1 MADIQ
6 SLVDYLNIRRRERE
20 AEKANTTVSVLLID
34 QNYDSTN
41 ELNITEDDNMEPE
54 PNFIDIE
61 PSKLVWPL
69 SVSWRIY
76 QKNIYLR
83 VVDDNNTRESLQY
96 YQRHQYI
103 NDQGQEIVR
112 YKNYAD
118 LSQWIALDESEII
131 TIPMIHDKGRY
142 YYLSNT
148 NRVVINYSLEK
159 TFLFQDKFFFNPAD
173 IPEIKTGSDY
183 SLDYV
188 DHEGYADSGLDALWR
203 FLFDSDA
210 AYRKNIKNRQVTIK
224 NTQKT
229 GDVFILPDIY
239 YRHGRYVLSY
249 RKADGRFTK
258 SSFES
263 SEIYLQITFNYLGTM
278 MEFLYQTV
286 FREDVLSLD
295 SITDNIAETASYLA
309 LLGVNGTNRS
319 VASYIE
325 DSFTNIKS
333 YFLSKYLQMVEDEIP
348 WRGRNVE
355 DALEVLYYT
364 SDIFLEY
371 MSAEVLWEIVG
382 KALEQSLDNIG
393 LNEEDVMLILLDA
406 LRKKGKTADVF
417 LNALLEKKTK
427 DSSSYFSKLYS
438 KLNTSSFSRFIY
450 LLLEE
455 WNKSSYSD
463 PKKREFKKDGDEYIN
478 PIVCGYT
485 SGTSWSFNYENTN
498 FEWKKNDHIEVKVTT
513 QDGTIKTYL
522 YHPYDLIAISNAE
535 NEGFSFTG
543 KKLDQINLIPAIT
556 LFAHSDVTFWENVT
570 LAAEYVGDVISVAV
584 GLGPAWRSFRILS
597 ALTKATTTAQK
608 AFVITRSAVGVM
620 EVTAG
625 TANIILKATELT
637 KTEYGKSLASM
648 FMWMEFASLGTDVA
662 VGVAKRLSA
671 SAKRALGEADKL
683 LKNADKSAD
692 AGNKTNKTNKGKGNE
707 VKKIGGLPEPEF
719 KQLGHLLLGQLEGAK
734 YFVGDDFR
742 KLAGDIAE
750 TLKVAGVQLI
760 QLPNKVLLE
769 AERAFGDLIDILF
782 LRTTNPQNFPPNGF
796 AWVTVYADNAFLM
809 RNTEEVK
816 NFYNAMGKHLDNV
829 GDGIKKGAQKSG
841 KVAKNVDEVAEA
853 FEAAQARKLLKN
865 DIDDFIKIRNKFK
878 NKSAEEILKL
888 FKGVFEVK
896 HFNTVSFYNDFV
908 SKYPKLKGQ
917 LNAFNEFE
925 QRNFA
930 EFKTHLIDVSRN
942 SEIIDDVVHSGGFTI
957 YDNFISHFNK
967 NDALTK
973 QFKKGGIV
981 DNRGKFRGNDS
992 EFKYIYHFIKKYMHK
1007 ADEFVIETK
1016 NIYFTCN
1023 SCQREFLILA
1033 EFLKTKGKKMKLVV
1047 YGDDK
1052 ILGGTELYKAITKTK

>member
-83 VVDDNNTRESLQY
+83 VVDDNNTPESLQY
-96 YQRHQYI
+96 YQRHQYT

-148 NRVVINYSLEK
+148 NRVVINYSLDK

-203 FLFDSDA
+203 FLFFSDD
-210 AYRKNIKNRQVTIK
+210 AYKRNIKNRQVTIK

-239 YRHGRYVLSY
+239 YRQGRYVLSY
-249 RKADGRFTK
+249 RKADERFTK
-258 SSFES
+258 SSFKN
-263 SEIYLQITFNYLGTM
+263 SEIYLQLTFNYLGTM

-286 FREDVLSLD
+286 FKEGVLSLD
-295 SITDNIAETASYLA
+295 SITDNITETASYLA

-319 VASYIE
+319 ISNYIE
-325 DSFTNIKS
+325 DSFTNIRS

-348 WRGRNVE
+348 WRGSNVE

-382 KALEQSLDNIG
+382 KALEQNLDNIG
-393 LNEEDVMLILLDA
+393 LNEEDVMLILLGA
-406 LRKKGKTADVF
+406 LRKKGETADVF
-417 LNALLEKKTK
+417 LNTLLKKKTN
-427 DSSSYFSKLYS
+427 DGSSYFSKLYD

-450 LLLEE
+450 LLLDE

-463 PKKREFKKDGDEYIN
+463 PGNRKFYKNGDEYIN

-498 FEWKKNDHIEVKVTT
+498 FTWKENDYIEVKVTT
-513 QDGTIKTYL
+513 QDDTEKTYV
-522 YHPYDLIAISNAE
+522 YHPYDLIAISNAA

-543 KKLDQINLIPAIT
+543 KKLDQINLIPAFT

-570 LAAEYVGDVISVAV
+570 LTAEYVGDVISVAV

-625 TANIILKATELT
+625 TANIILKATELR
-637 KTEYGKSLASM
+637 KTEFGESLASV

-662 VGVAKRLSA
+662 VGIAKRLSA

-683 LKNADKSAD
+683 LKNADKP
-692 AGNKTNKTNKGKGNE
+692 AGSSNKTNKTNKPTGNE

-719 KQLGHLLLGQLEGAK
+719 KQLGHLLLGQLEGVKYIVAEEFKLLAGAIAK
-734 YFVGDDFR
+734 DIKAAGVQILKFTEDTLKTLDDFGDEFLRYLGINRLDPQYAIVNSGYLVTHNGKGFLASKLEDVKGFFNAMSENLNKGASKGRRGGKNINKVDEAFNNVIKGFSKTQSILSKGKIIAKFTKGKELELIGKNFKKIYGSSKILLKKDATVAITGLLNDVREIKKLGFKIKDLWKQGINIGGTDLLSSPIWFKIKDKWKHLELSNPKLYWQNVTNDFWNQANKPWLDDIIERGDDVRFVSDPKAEKSIYVWLDDINEFATGLDGEKVKTIFGR
-742 KLAGDIAE
+742 EVDYMLQNGYKIEGDIA
-750 TLKVAGVQLI
+750 
-760 QLPNKVLLE
+760 
-769 AERAFGDLIDILF
+769 
-782 LRTTNPQNFPPNGF
+782 
-796 AWVTVYADNAFLM
+796 
-809 RNTEEVK
+809 
-816 NFYNAMGKHLDNV
+816 
-829 GDGIKKGAQKSG
+829 
-841 KVAKNVDEVAEA
+841 
-853 FEAAQARKLLKN
+853 
-865 DIDDFIKIRNKFK
+865 IKIK
-878 NKSAEEILKL
+878 N
-888 FKGVFEVK
+888 
-896 HFNTVSFYNDFV
+896 
-908 SKYPKLKGQ
+908 
-917 LNAFNEFE
+917 
-925 QRNFA
+925 
-930 EFKTHLIDVSRN
+930 
-942 SEIIDDVVHSGGFTI
+942 
-957 YDNFISHFNK
+957 
-967 NDALTK
+967 
-973 QFKKGGIV
+973 
-981 DNRGKFRGNDS
+981 
-992 EFKYIYHFIKKYMHK
+992 
-1007 ADEFVIETK
+1007 
-1016 NIYFTCN
+1016 
-1023 SCQREFLILA
+1023 
-1033 EFLKTKGKKMKLVV
+1033 
-1047 YGDDK
+1047 
-1052 ILGGTELYKAITKTK
+1052 